1 MSRPQKA
8 KRSPAP
14 ATRPRARVLPARDP
28 AAFSLEG
35 HMEGPGTR
43 VFTVNG
49 RKLVSLLGRED
60 FPGERIFKLPTRVVE
75 AASRQPLTGALLPCR
90 LGYFPR
96 AQGQK
101 VSRPNGDWAFT
112 LLYCLDGAG
121 TLETA
126 QGKYAIS
133 RGTVA
138 LLRPFEFHA
147 YQADQG
153 NPWSYYWIHFNG
165 TVAQQYHDV
174 LTGGGKQVCIAI
186 ESNLRFVENF
196 EKILGIF
203 QEGHAYKNLVQASAA
218 MHQLLG
224 DLFGQ
229 ICQRSA
235 PQESAAARIERTLAM
250 MRQNLSA
257 HVSIHELAASVGMS
271 HAYFTLQFR
280 RHTGQSPRS
289 YFNRQ
294 RIAKACEYLAAT
306 DTKVDNVAR
315 LVGFEDPFYF
325 CRLFKRI
332 TQQTPTVYRRS
343 FRQVGSADHPGLVP
357 TPAVGGRA

>member
-1 MSRPQKA
+1 MSKFPKA
-8 KRSPAP
+8 NRSPVPVAK
-14 ATRPRARVLPARDP
+14 PRSRVLPARD
-28 AAFSLEG
+28 AMAFSLEG
-35 HMEGPGTR
+35 HMEDPRTR

-49 RKLVSLLGRED
+49 RKLVSLLGREN
-60 FPGERIFKLPTRVVE
+60 FPGERTFKLPTKIVE
-75 AASRQPLTGALLPCR
+75 AASRQPLTAALLPCR

-101 VSRPNGDWAFT
+101 VFRPNGDWAFT
-112 LLYCLDGAG
+112 LLYCLDGEG
-121 TLETA
+121 QLSLA
-126 QGKYAIS
+126 QGKHRIP

-147 YQADQG
+147 YEADPG
-153 NPWSYYWIHFNG
+153 HPWSYYWIHFNG
-165 TVAQQYHDV
+165 TVAQQYYDV
-174 LTGGGKQVCIAI
+174 LTGGGNHACIAV

-203 QEGHAYKNLVQASAA
+203 QEGQAYKNLVQASSA

-229 ICQRSA
+229 ICQRTA
-235 PQESAAARIERTLAM
+235 PQESASARIERTLAM
-250 MRQNLSA
+250 MRKNLST
-257 HVSIHELAASVGMS
+257 HVSIHELAASAGMS
-271 HAYFTLQFR
+271 HAYFTMQFR
-280 RHTGQSPRS
+280 KHTGQSPRS
-289 YFNRQ
+289 FFNRQ

-315 LVGFEDPFYF
+315 LVGYEDPFYF

-332 TQQTPTVYRRS
+332 TQQTPTIYRRS
-343 FRQVGSADHPGLVP
+343 VRKASAVAGSDDPRVE
-357 TPAVGGRA
+357 

>member
-1 MSRPQKA
+1 MSKPSKTNGI
-8 KRSPAP
+8 PAS
-14 ATRPRARVLPARDP
+14 AARPRPRVLTARDP
-28 AAFSLEG
+28 AALSLEG

-60 FPGERIFKLPTRVVE
+60 FPGERIFKLPTKIVE
-75 AASRQPLTGALLPCR
+75 TASRQPLTAALLPCR

-121 TLETA
+121 TLDTA
-126 QGKYAIS
+126 HGKHVIP

-147 YQADQG
+147 YEADSG

-165 TVAQQYHDV
+165 TVAQQYYDV
-174 LTGGGKQVCIAI
+174 LTSGGKHLCIAV

-196 EKILGIF
+196 EKILGLF
-203 QEGHAYKNLVQASAA
+203 EEGQAYKNLVQASSA

-250 MRQNLSA
+250 MRKNLSA
-257 HVSIHELAASVGMS
+257 HVSIHELAASAGMS

-280 RHTGQSPRS
+280 KHTGQSPRS
-289 YFNRQ
+289 FFNRQ

-306 DTKVDNVAR
+306 DTKVDNIAR
-315 LVGFEDPFYF
+315 LVGYEDPFYF

-332 TQQTPTVYRRS
+332 TQQTPTLYRRS
-343 FRQVGSADHPGLVP
+343 VRKAA
-357 TPAVGGRA
+357 AVAGGKDPRDE

>member
-1 MSRPQKA
+1 MSKLPKSSGIPVPSA
-8 KRSPAP
+8 K
-14 ATRPRARVLPARDP
+14 PRARVLPARDP

-35 HMEGPGTR
+35 HMEGPKTR

-49 RKLVSLLGRED
+49 RKLVSLLGREN
-60 FPGERIFKLPTRVVE
+60 FPGERIFKLPTKVVE
-75 AASRQPLTGALLPCR
+75 AASRQPLTAALLPCR

-96 AQGQK
+96 AHGQK

-121 TLETA
+121 TLDTSH
-126 QGKYAIS
+126 GKHPIP

-147 YQADQG
+147 YEAD
-153 NPWSYYWIHFNG
+153 PRDAWSYYWIHFNG
-165 TVAQQYHDV
+165 TVAQQYYDV
-174 LTGGGKQVCIAI
+174 LTGGGTHACIAV

-196 EKILGIF
+196 EKVLGIF
-203 QEGHAYKNLVQASAA
+203 QEGQAYKNLVQASAA

-235 PQESAAARIERTLAM
+235 PQESASARIERTLAM
-250 MRQNLSA
+250 MRKNLST
-257 HVSIHELAASVGMS
+257 HVSIHELAASAGMS
-271 HAYFTLQFR
+271 HAYFTMQFR
-280 RHTGQSPRS
+280 KHTGQSPRS
-289 YFNRQ
+289 FFNRQ

-315 LVGFEDPFYF
+315 LVGYEDPFYF

-332 TQQTPTVYRRS
+332 TQQTPTIYRRS
-343 FRQVGSADHPGLVP
+343 VRKAS
-357 TPAVGGRA
+357 AVGAGEDPRVE

>member
-1 MSRPQKA
+1 MGKVPRASRSSRPAAQ
-8 KRSPAP
+8 
-14 ATRPRARVLPARDP
+14 PRARVLPVRDS

-35 HMEGPGTR
+35 HMEDPSTR

-49 RKLVSLLGRED
+49 RRLVSLLGREN
-60 FPGERIFKLPTRVVE
+60 FPGERIFKLPPKVVE
-75 AASRQPLTGALLPCR
+75 SASRLPLTAALMPCR

-96 AQGQK
+96 AQGQR

-121 TLETA
+121 TLDTS
-126 QGKYAIS
+126 QGKHRIA
-133 RGTVA
+133 RGTVV

-147 YQADQG
+147 YEADPG

-165 TVAQQYHDV
+165 TVAQQYYEV
-174 LTGGGKQVCIAI
+174 LTGAGRHLCIAV

-203 QEGHAYKNLVQASAA
+203 QDGQAYKNLVQASSA

-235 PQESAAARIERTLAM
+235 PHEPAAARIERTLAM
-250 MRQNLSA
+250 MRKNLGA
-257 HVSIHELAASVGMS
+257 HVSIHELAASAGMS

-280 RHTGQSPRS
+280 KHTGQSPRS

-332 TQQTPTVYRRS
+332 MQQTPTAYRRS
-343 FRQVGSADHPGLVP
+343 CRRGAGLAGGSDPGD
-357 TPAVGGRA
+357 G

>member
-1 MSRPQKA
+1 MAKLPQA
-8 KRSPAP
+8 KRSPGSGAKS
-14 ATRPRARVLPARDP
+14 RARVLPARDP

-35 HMEGPGTR
+35 YMADPKTR
-43 VFTVNG
+43 VFNFNG
-49 RKLVSLLGRED
+49 RKLVSVLGRED
-60 FPGERIFKLPTRVVE
+60 FPGERIFKLPNKIVE
-75 AASRQPLTGALLPCR
+75 SASRQPLTAALLPCR

-112 LLYCLDGAG
+112 LLNCLDGVG
-121 TLETA
+121 VLDLS
-126 QGKYAIS
+126 QGQYRIT
-133 RGTVA
+133 RGTFA

-147 YQADQG
+147 YAADSEH
-153 NPWSYYWIHFNG
+153 PWSYYWIHFNG
-165 TVAQQYHDV
+165 TVAQQYYDV
-174 LTGGGKQVCIAI
+174 LTGGGKNVSIAVA
-186 ESNLRFVENF
+186 SDLRFVENF

-203 QEGHAYKNLVQASAA
+203 EEGQAYKNLVQASAA

-235 PQESAAARIERTLAM
+235 PQASAGARIERTLAM
-250 MRQNLSA
+250 MRKNVGT
-257 HVSIHELAASVGMS
+257 HVSIHELAASAGMS

-280 RHTGQSPRS
+280 KHTGQSPRS
-289 YFNRQ
+289 FFNRQ

-306 DTKVDNVAR
+306 DTKVENVAR
-315 LVGFEDPFYF
+315 LVGYEDPFYF

-332 TQQTPTVYRRS
+332 TQQTPTLYRQSIRKA
-343 FRQVGSADHPGLVP
+343 SAV
-357 TPAVGGRA
+357 AGGRDPRAE